1 MIRSFNNMKK
11 LLSITTVAFLYLI
24 TTKSFSLENK
34 EVCNTLLNVID
45 INTNAYKNCLLQKSG
60 EKFSREELNTCKK
73 YYLTQIERL
82 SYVYKNI
89 CK

>member
-1 MIRSFNNMKK
+1 MIRLFINMKN
-11 LLSITTVAFLYLI
+11 LFSITTVAFLYLI

-73 YYLTQIERL
+73 YYLTQI
-82 SYVYKNI
+82 
-89 CK
+89 

>member
-1 MIRSFNNMKK
+1 MKT
-11 LLSITTVAFLYLI
+11 LFLIFTVAFLYLI
-24 TTKSFSLENK
+24 TIKTFSIENK
-34 EVCNTLLNVID
+34 EVCITLLNVID

>member
-1 MIRSFNNMKK
+1 MKK
-11 LLSITTVAFLYLI
+11 LFFTFTVSLLYLI
-24 TTKSFSLENK
+24 AIKSFSIENK
-34 EVCNTLLNVID
+34 EVCNTLLNVIS

-73 YYLTQIERL
+73 YYLTEIERL
-82 SYVYKNI
+82 SYVFKNI

>member
-1 MIRSFNNMKK
+1 MIKK
-11 LLSITTVAFLYLI
+11 KIFLISIVLFLYLI
-24 TTKSFSLENK
+24 TIKSFSIENK
-34 EVCNTLLNVID
+34 EVCNILLNVID

-73 YYLTQIERL
+73 YYLTEIERL